1 MEITAQDVAKLRK
14 MTGAGMMDC
23 KKALV
28 EANGDFE
35 KAQDIIREKG
45 KMVAAKRADR
55 ATSEGAVIAKV
66 SEDHKHGVLVCLGC
80 ETDFV
85 AATPDFKKLA
95 EEVAEAA
102 FKASAKD
109 VDALKSC
116 KIGEYTVE
124 EAISQQ
130 VGKSGEKHVLACC
143 YNMDAPYVSVYNHMN
158 GKVSAIVA
166 FNKEVPAE
174 MGHEVA
180 MQVTAMNPVSICR
193 NDCPQDVIDR
203 EMEVYRQEIK
213 NEGKPEAMAERIA
226 QGKLNKFFKERTLE
240 DQEFVRDE
248 KMSVKDY
255 MKSIDPDAKV
265 VAFNRY
271 NLNDD

>member
-1 MEITAQDVAKLRK
+1 
-14 MTGAGMMDC
+14 
-23 KKALV
+23 
-28 EANGDFE
+28 
-35 KAQDIIREKG
+35 
-45 KMVAAKRADR
+45 
-55 ATSEGAVIAKV
+55 
-66 SEDHKHGVLVCLGC
+66 
-80 ETDFV
+80 
-85 AATPDFKKLA
+85 
-95 EEVAEAA
+95 
-102 FKASAKD
+102 
-109 VDALKSC
+109 
-116 KIGEYTVE
+116 
-124 EAISQQ
+124 
-130 VGKSGEKHVLACC
+130 
-143 YNMDAPYVSVYNHMN
+143 
-158 GKVSAIVA
+158 
-166 FNKEVPAE
+166 
-174 MGHEVA
+174 
-180 MQVTAMNPVSICR
+180 MNPVSISR